1 MQMSVNHSNVLIPWS
16 EGKLCFWGSCQHHLH
31 VHLHDFCQSLFCSRH
46 SWEPFWGEKG
56 EPSVPEN
63 YFHNNF
69 INSQGNLFFLSLLS
83 PVHYVNTKF
92 LKWWQEL
99 SRNAWNIH
107 TMNSS
112 QHREM
117 ALGPC
122 LHTFLKEYLMAEVWG
137 ENWTAK
143 PWTQIKSLDY
153 SFSWWN
159 KG

>member
-107 TMNSS
+107 TTNSS
-112 QHREM
+112 QHRDGTGSLLAHISQGIFNGRSVRGKLNSQ
-117 ALGPC
+117 ALNPN
-122 LHTFLKEYLMAEVWG
+122 K
-137 ENWTAK
+137 K
-143 PWTQIKSLDY
+143 PWLFIFLVK
-153 SFSWWN
+153 
-159 KG
+159 